1 MPPLPEV
8 IILVLVPFAL
18 LFSHRVWLH
27 AQLLLVGPE
36 NSSP

>member
-18 LFSHRVWLH
+18 LFSHWVWLQGSL
-27 AQLLLVGPE
+27 APRVRTFT
-36 NSSP
+36 